1 MRYDFQRM
9 FNVSFRSVKNLHS
22 LLVYRTSMALLG
34 RCLFWAAVCGAL
46 VGFVLG
52 GSAAGGVAPVAD
64 SSAAVGSPPQPVG
77 TSSSSTS
84 SVVGSPSVLPVDGTS
99 SDVSTTSC
107 TTPSL
112 AATCAVWV
120 STSTTT
126 TSSSSSSLP
135 EWTDDPFPEPQ
146 PEAVAAAWN
155 TVGGGNSNTGGWQ
168 DWPRDS
174 GWTPTSSS
182 ASWHGGWESGGWRDM
197 NPGSSSGSSHWD
209 GAWRGASWSSPS
221 WHNERDGWH
230 DAWHSGWNNPN
241 DNRGWQDWSDR
252 HWAQPPARGAPA
264 HGRDDAWGRPAA
276 DVRARAPRGQG
287 RAPEM
292 PRPAADDRAH
302 GREGDWSRPAAA
314 VRAYGPPGRAG
325 HAPAAGSSS
334 SSAAGAPTRPMG
346 GTSHSAPSGFWKH
359 GTWQARERTSSEE
372 RLQRGGQGPIR
383 QGRRNQRARAWED
396 GSFRAAVFR
405 HGVDRSS
412 PEAAEARRKLALLLG
427 VPNQGGPAWGPQP
440 WAAWESWTSGP
451 PMWSAQ
457 QWANWEQWTSNP
469 AMVVDWSGSGV
480 PPIWHV
486 RFEDDDDDGSFVQLD
501 VCPSGGCSVDELDLM
516 QLTGAEEE
524 LLAEI
529 HLPDNLRRDL
539 REMLYTL
546 QRHSDEDLGPE
557 FRWGLQEWLQA
568 WSDGCRRTE
577 QIVNCLRRR
586 VDSSG
591 VVPYWPVV
599 RGPRHAAHRVRSLSW
614 NRQWTRVVCGIVEA
628 MVDLLMVQHI
638 NLVPTDPEVA
648 PTRPV
653 TTPSRS
659 RSRDGGDDA
668 TGAASSSSS
677 TGRFRVRRVRRR
689 VGTADVP
696 GVSSAA
702 SADSAASSSLP
713 VTGEAPGAAV
723 DAVPVPAG
731 SSTPLVAPDTL
742 VDAGVEPTV
751 TEDVA
756 LVQRLQPSEA
766 QELARLGFRREC
778 ISAIGL
784 FLGNLASIVEGVQPA
799 GDLPAGDVQWC
810 LRVVDT
816 AIQNVMEAQDYVST
830 LLGRRITG
838 GDCVLPDGAARGPGC
853 QLSHTMVVSMARAVL
868 DGLHERVA
876 NAWLDPEGL
885 PPELR
890 RDPALFVDDFGE
902 LGGYGDGDDG
912 DATADEARVETVEN
926 VDVPALS
933 STDVPATASSMGVAR
948 RRSLAI
954 VHHGVAATSSQ
965 PASVSPT
972 GVPSANAGRVPADGH
987 SGAGRDRS
995 RSPRGESEEDV
1006 SNLMQRLDQAEGE
1019 LLRETGM
1026 SRSGLLQ
1033 LQDFL
1038 GHVHGEDVDSE
1049 WMVLLMQSVFEAQM
1063 LLLRRLCEVLRVR
1076 AGGERA
1082 LPPEPGRLAAVQ
1094 GCRDVL
1100 RTVQDELGEI
1110 CLGVLRDAQ
1119 MDPYCL
1125 PLRLHGRVPPC
1136 GPRWGE
1142 PPSGSGSVPPSS
1154 ASLRAL
1160 RRDRSRSPRRE
1171 QPDGCVGAGAEDG
1184 P

>member
-1 MRYDFQRM
+1 MNEMDGMMLGTPGGTIQMTTVAGKIGLTDTGHNLPHVVHRHMDVMMLGVDLLRM
-9 FNVSFRSVKNLHS
+9 FVHV
-22 LLVYRTSMALLG
+22 LLVVKDVHL
-34 RCLFWAAVCGAL
+34 RCLDLLLTIVLMDVKVIGVDLLLLSVHMVPLDVLDMLLPL
-46 VGFVLG
+46 V
-52 GSAAGGVAPVAD
+52 
-64 SSAAVGSPPQPVG
+64 
-77 TSSSSTS
+77 
-84 SVVGSPSVLPVDGTS
+84 
-99 SDVSTTSC
+99 
-107 TTPSL
+107 
-112 AATCAVWV
+112 
-120 STSTTT
+120 
-126 TSSSSSSLP
+126 
-135 EWTDDPFPEPQ
+135 
-146 PEAVAAAWN
+146 
-155 TVGGGNSNTGGWQ
+155 
-168 DWPRDS
+168 
-174 GWTPTSSS
+174 
-182 ASWHGGWESGGWRDM
+182 
-197 NPGSSSGSSHWD
+197 
-209 GAWRGASWSSPS
+209 
-221 WHNERDGWH
+221 
-230 DAWHSGWNNPN
+230 
-241 DNRGWQDWSDR
+241 
-252 HWAQPPARGAPA
+252 
-264 HGRDDAWGRPAA
+264 
-276 DVRARAPRGQG
+276 
-287 RAPEM
+287 
-292 PRPAADDRAH
+292 
-302 GREGDWSRPAAA
+302 
-314 VRAYGPPGRAG
+314 
-325 HAPAAGSSS
+325 
-334 SSAAGAPTRPMG
+334 
-346 GTSHSAPSGFWKH
+346 
-359 GTWQARERTSSEE
+359 ARERTSSEE

-1026 SRSGLLQ
+1026 PRCFFFAVFVKFFECVRVENVHFLLSRDVLQQSKGVVMFFALCRMSWGRSAWVFFVMLRWTPTACRSVCMDVCLL
-1033 LQDFL
+1033 
-1038 GHVHGEDVDSE
+1038 VDLAG
-1049 WMVLLMQSVFEAQM
+1049 VNLLLALEAC
-1063 LLLRRLCEVLRVR
+1063 LRRLLRCVPFGGIGLALLAVNNLMGVSVLVQKMVLDVIAYDVVDVR
-1076 AGGERA
+1076 
-1082 LPPEPGRLAAVQ
+1082 
-1094 GCRDVL
+1094 
-1100 RTVQDELGEI
+1100 
-1110 CLGVLRDAQ
+1110 
-1119 MDPYCL
+1119 M
-1125 PLRLHGRVPPC
+1125 
-1136 GPRWGE
+1136 
-1142 PPSGSGSVPPSS
+1142 
-1154 ASLRAL
+1154 
-1160 RRDRSRSPRRE
+1160 
-1171 QPDGCVGAGAEDG
+1171 
-1184 P
+1184 